1 MQKSKALLW
10 ITVILIISVTGIWV
24 ILEPFSDLSE
34 AFTMRPIAEDEL
46 PYYAAL
52 MNLTEEDFAAHPSL
66 YECMGTYVH
75 IYERPLDYFT
85 FSGVTSLEGQEI
97 YGKYGGKILFWN
109 ETYYQF
115 LFLTS

>member
-1 MQKSKALLW
+1 MQKSTALLW

-46 PYYAAL
+46 PHHAVL
-52 MNLTEEDFAAHPSL
+52 MNLTDEDFAAHPSL
-66 YECMGTYVH
+66 HECMGKYVH
-75 IYERPLDYFT
+75 IYERPLDYFK
-85 FSGVTSLEGQEI
+85 FSGVTYEEGREI

-109 ETYYQF
+109 GTYYQF

>member
-85 FSGVTSLEGQEI
+85 FSEVTSLEGQEI

>member
-1 MQKSKALLW
+1 MKKQ
-10 ITVILIISVTGIWV
+10 TVIFLIIGILIISVIGLWV
-24 ILEPFSDLSE
+24 IVEPFNDTIE

-46 PYYAAL
+46 PHDAVL
-52 MNLTEEDFAAHPSL
+52 MNLTEEDFAAHQSL
-66 YECMGTYVH
+66 YECMGKYVH
-75 IYERPLDYFT
+75 IYERPLDYFK

-109 ETYYQF
+109 GTYYQF